1 MDANKFLK
9 DLLKAH
15 EVAPDSK
22 EMKALEEER
31 AKVEKLINAEYADTK
46 PTIKFGGS
54 KAKGTMILESYD
66 LDLPVYFANG
76 DRKDESLHDIYKSMA
91 KCLEKEYHVE
101 QKRSALRLKKK
112 GKQNEHEDFRIDV
125 VPGRYT
131 DDTKTDSY
139 LYVNDQSEKERLK
152 TNLQT
157 HVDHV
162 KDSGFLG
169 EIRLLKLWKVRNNIE
184 VKTFILELLTIKILS
199 DDKYN
204 ETFEKNLKHI
214 WTKIRDGIDD
224 ITLEDPAN
232 PSGNDLSK
240 IFTSSMKA
248 DLKAAAKSALK
259 KVEQEDGWYAVFGE
273 AKLESQKS
281 YASAYVSPNDV
292 RSKPWRA
299 WW

>member
-46 PTIKFGGS
+46 PTISYGGS
-54 KAKGTMILESYD
+54 KAKDTMILESYD
-66 LDLPVYFANG
+66 LDLPTYFGNE
-76 DRKDESLHDIYKSMA
+76 DRKDESLHDIFKSMA

-112 GKQNEHEDFRIDV
+112 GKQDEHKDFRIDV

-162 KDSGFLG
+162 KNSGFLD

-199 DDKYN
+199 DDKFN
-204 ETFEKNLKHI
+204 ETLEKNLKHV

-224 ITLEDPAN
+224 INLEDPAN

-248 DLKAAAKSALK
+248 DIKSAAKSALK
-259 KVEQEDGWYAVFGE
+259 KIEQEDGWYTVFGE
-273 AKLESQKS
+273 DQKKEQDR
-281 YASAYVSPNDV
+281 YASAYVSPNIIKP
-292 RSKPWRA
+292 KPWRSC
-299 WW
+299 